1 MELLKNLLK
10 FLLALVFLGLA
21 LLPLGTTFVLFY
33 YVMQLEK
40 ETCDCIKDWRHN
52 FLKYML
58 FGNMVLSGLNMA
70 LLNSNIIGTEVHKT
84 LYVMTVLVGVVNTY
98 SYFTYVTDLNETKCN
113 CLKDMPKINEFL
125 SVMKWVFV
133 GLIGLN
139 VFVVVPWYLNK
150 DLRVK
155 K

>member
-21 LLPLGTTFVLFY
+21 LLPLATTLVLFY

-40 ETCDCIKDWRHN
+40 ETCDCIKDWRHS

-133 GLIGLN
+133 GLTGLA
-139 VFVVVPWYLNK
+139 VVAVPFYLNK

>member
-1 MELLKNLLK
+1 MQLLKILLK
-10 FLLALVFLGLA
+10 LLLALVVLGLA
-21 LLPLGTTFVLFY
+21 LLPLAPTLVLFY

-40 ETCDCIKDWRHN
+40 DTCDCIKDWRHR

-58 FGNMVLSGLNMA
+58 FGNIVLSVLNMA
-70 LLNSNIIGTEVHKT
+70 LLLNNMIGTKVHKT
-84 LYVMTVLVGVVNTY
+84 LYVMTVFIGVVNTY

-133 GLIGLN
+133 CLTSL
-139 VFVVVPWYLNK
+139 VVVGVPFYLNK
-150 DLRVK
+150 DLKVK